1 MEAEIEVGGACR
13 VKQGRKLYNGK
24 IAAIGKRIVGQAKY
38 CLPPPSPKTV
48 PNLIGHCLRRDL

>member
-38 CLPPPSPKTV
+38 CLPPPPKTV